1 MVDKHSKNCFSFTDT
16 VLEIYASL
24 ATGVLTSF
32 VSCQCGDIWGLVALA
47 PSQPLLFPV
56 LWKLHLYLGVNSKL
70 CSSVE
75 NYDVY
80 SKGRFL
86 STSNPLLNFI
96 LTNFEVAKKLKI
108 ISLCIDNLGHSSQ
121 CWHIVSSQ

>member
-1 MVDKHSKNCFSFTDT
+1 MVDKHSKNCFSFTDM

-47 PSQPLLFPV
+47 PSQPFAISSTVEVASIPGS
-56 LWKLHLYLGVNSKL
+56 YSKL
-70 CSSVE
+70 CNSVE

-108 ISLCIDNLGHSSQ
+108 ISLCIDNLGHFSQ
-121 CWHIVSSQ
+121 CWHIVS